1 MTDPDQHAS
10 SSSASSAPSDDVPLG
25 FGGVSASVGDH
36 IAHFYRGA
44 SQRFSVLGP
53 YIETGLRH
61 GDRCVFIS
69 SPDVADSLREW
80 LTAHDIDVEHT
91 EDAGLLILDP
101 GRATKEDMIDLVA
114 QVDRDARA
122 DDRSFVR
129 WSGDASWALEGDI
142 SVHSMLHWEALYDR
156 LSSDLRMLALCQFD
170 QSHFSGNVLMDALRS
185 HPYCVMGQVVVP
197 NPFHESP
204 ETLIDDLS
212 DPTASDASASS
223 QSCPSPSS

>member
-1 MTDPDQHAS
+1 MSDSGVSPPSDPNAS
-10 SSSASSAPSDDVPLG
+10 SDDIPLG

-53 YIETGLRH
+53 YIETGLRR

-69 SPDVADSLREW
+69 APDVADDLREW
-80 LTAHDIDVEHT
+80 LAAHDVDVEQA
-91 EDAGLLILDP
+91 EDSGLLILDP

-114 QVDRDARA
+114 RVDRESQAQGC
-122 DDRSFVR
+122 SFVR
-129 WSGDASWALEGDI
+129 WSGDASWALDGDI
-142 SVHSMLHWEALYDR
+142 SVHSMLHWEALYDEM
-156 LSSDLRMLALCQFD
+156 SPDLHMLALCQFD
-170 QSHFSGNVLMDALRS
+170 QSHFSGDVLMDALRS

-204 ETLIDDLS
+204 ETLIEELS
-212 DPTASDASASS
+212 EKEEDDASAST
-223 QSCPSPSS
+223 QACPTNPA